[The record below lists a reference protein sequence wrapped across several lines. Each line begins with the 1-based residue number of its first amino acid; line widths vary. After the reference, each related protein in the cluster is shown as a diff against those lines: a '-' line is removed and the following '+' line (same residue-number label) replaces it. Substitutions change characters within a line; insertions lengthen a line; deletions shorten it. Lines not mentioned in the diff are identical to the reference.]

1 MFCNEDREIG
11 GTVPSS
17 TGAKTPTGRPAAW
30 PGAGPEGRASVDVVP
45 SVGLSFAMA
54 GAAAAAPLDTVSP
67 SCGRVRAESIAFA
80 SSSTSSK
87 VSCLTA
93 RIEYAPDADCER
105 PNEYAGHCVSYA
117 KRCPCPLKARRQ
129 ALHNQSACLFEAT
142 YIVGDA
148 TDITSW
154 TILSIDVLARQKV
167 VARHG
172 RCKLRSNALGLA
184 HAHCME
190 IRLLII
196 ITIGICHN
204 MHVPTIIIRIER
216 LVIHNIHTHCGTRS
230 LIMVRRCCRS
240 IW

>member
-1 MFCNEDREIG
+1 MRIEKSG
-11 GTVPSS
+11 VPSLQHGCQNANRTTCCLAWS
-17 TGAKTPTGRPAAW
+17 RARRTGVGRC
-30 PGAGPEGRASVDVVP
+30 GAERWAVVRNGW
-45 SVGLSFAMA
+45 SS
-54 GAAAAAPLDTVSP
+54 
-67 SCGRVRAESIAFA
+67 
-80 SSSTSSK
+80 SSSTSGHSLALLRPR
-87 VSCLTA
+87 SRREHCLCFLVDIFEGILFDGA
-93 RIEYAPDADCER
+93 DRVRPDADCER